1 MECIAGEGRFFCPY
15 CIYNELR
22 KEVRPVTDLQKAT
35 IWKRMAAWLLDTI
48 LIAVLAVGA
57 AAAISSFMDYDATAN
72 ELDAIYDQ
80 YGTQYN
86 VDLRITQAEY
96 NAMNVAQKGNFDAA
110 MNALNSDEKA
120 LYLFNK
126 VINTTLLIVTFGL
139 LAGIM
144 ILEFAVPLLLKNGQS
159 LGRKCF
165 GIALVRPDG
174 VKLNNVQLFIRV
186 LLGKYTVCSMLP
198 AYLLILL
205 FHGNLRLPGLLILF
219 GLLITQLCLL
229 IFTQNHVGIPDQM
242 AGTVQ
247 VDLASQK
254 VFEST
259 EELIAYTRRIHADRA
274 KRQDY

>member
-1 MECIAGEGRFFCPY
+1 MG
-15 CIYNELR
+15 
-22 KEVRPVTDLQKAT
+22 TDLQKAT
-35 IWKRMAAWLLDTI
+35 MWKRMAAWLLDMM

-72 ELDAIYDQ
+72 ELDAVYDK
-80 YGTQYN
+80 YSTQYN
-86 VDLRITQAEY
+86 VDLRITQAQY
-96 NAMNVAQKGNFDAA
+96 NAMNAAQRGNFDAA
-110 MNALNSDEKA
+110 MNAMNSDNNA
-120 LYLFNK
+120 RLLFNK
-126 VINTTLLIVTFGL
+126 LINITLLIVTFGL

-144 ILEFAVPLLLKNGQS
+144 ILEFVIPLILKNGQT
-159 LGRKCF
+159 LGKKCF
-165 GIALVRPDG
+165 GIALVRADG
-174 VKLNNVQLFIRV
+174 VKVNNIQLFVRV
-186 LLGKYTVCSMLP
+186 LLGKYTICSMLP

-205 FHGNLRLPGLLILF
+205 FHGNLGLPGLLLLF

-229 IFTQNHVGIPDQM
+229 AFSRNHVGIPDQM

-259 EELIAYTRRIHADRA
+259 QELIEYTRRIHADRA